1 MDGLWWHYAKWNK
14 LKKGKYHIYIY
25 MEKKTI
31 SGKEN
36 IELIETES
44 SMVADRDTGVREMGK
59 C

>member
-1 MDGLWWHYAKWNK
+1 
-14 LKKGKYHIYIY
+14 

-44 SMVADRDTGVREMGK
+44 SMVAVRDTGVREMGK